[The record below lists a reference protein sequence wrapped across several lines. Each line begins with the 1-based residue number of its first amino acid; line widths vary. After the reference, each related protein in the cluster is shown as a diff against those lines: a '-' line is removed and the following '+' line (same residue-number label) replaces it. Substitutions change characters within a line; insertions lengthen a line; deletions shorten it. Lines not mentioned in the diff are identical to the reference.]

1 MMERYRKKTKST
13 DGWTVEEEQMMMDL
27 YMEYGSDWQIIIEKL
42 SSNGFP
48 RRTQACIQKR
58 RNTITRRMRRRME
71 RSNLSNVAAEANSRG
86 QNTNISAFSLET
98 QASKK
103 EETSVLEFI
112 SKLKAASQEVPRSAS
127 QEPCKRQKTSTFDL
141 SAGACN
147 YTHSPSVSSGGSSS
161 GETSDG
167 FSDYYQSLLA
177 QALQAPSQ
185 KQAPEASAY
194 GMPEFYH
201 KVLLSSSQSQDMGQ
215 IPPGMRR
222 FGQYTSSVSETNR
235 LALLLLAQHGR
246 QQPTG
251 MNFHPHKL
259 ETNRQEAALQI
270 NQINFG
276 CLTPQ
281 QVAAA
286 GHDNHSDLRSLMA
299 LRNLMGVGASTNTPL
314 HSRTEQFGGQPTFSS
329 SSWNPNLVSLRHLA
343 SLVERANNGDGGT
356 SWNTSTLWR

>member
-1 MMERYRKKTKST
+1 MERYRKKTKST

-86 QNTNISAFSLET
+86 QNTNISAFSLDSNK
-98 QASKK
+98 Q
-103 EETSVLEFI
+103 ETSVLEFI

-161 GETSDG
+161 GEASDG
-167 FSDYYQSLLA
+167 CSDYYQSLLA
-177 QALQAPSQ
+177 QALEAPSQ
-185 KQAPEASAY
+185 KHAPEAPAY

-201 KVLLSSSQSQDMGQ
+201 KVLLSSSQSQDMVQ
-215 IPPGMRR
+215 TPPGMRP

-251 MNFHPHKL
+251 MNLHPPQF
-259 ETNRQEAALQI
+259 ETKRQEAALQS

-276 CLTPQ
+276 CLRPQ

-286 GHDNHSDLRSLMA
+286 GHDNHTDLRSLMA
-299 LRNLMGVGASTNTPL
+299 LRSLLGVGASTNVPL

>member
-86 QNTNISAFSLET
+86 QNTNISAFSLDSNK
-98 QASKK
+98 Q
-103 EETSVLEFI
+103 ETSVLEFI

-167 FSDYYQSLLA
+167 CSDYYQSLLA

-251 MNFHPHKL
+251 MNLHPPQF
-259 ETNRQEAALQI
+259 ETKRQEAALQS

-276 CLTPQ
+276 CLRPQ

-286 GHDNHSDLRSLMA
+286 GHDNHTDLRSLMA
-299 LRNLMGVGASTNTPL
+299 LRSLLGVGASTNVPL

>member
-1 MMERYRKKTKST
+1 
-13 DGWTVEEEQMMMDL
+13 MMMNL
-27 YMEYGSDWQIIIEKL
+27 YMEYGSDWKIIIEKL

-48 RRTQACIQKR
+48 RRTPACIQKR
-58 RNTITRRMRRRME
+58 RHTITRRTRRRME
-71 RSNLSNVAAEANSRG
+71 RNSMRNAAAAEANSRG
-86 QNTNISAFSLET
+86 QITNISAFSLET

-112 SKLKAASQEVPRSAS
+112 SKLQAASQEVPCSAS
-127 QEPCKRQKTSTFDL
+127 QEPSKRQKTSSFDL

-147 YTHSPSVSSGGSSS
+147 YIQSSSVSSGGSSS
-161 GETSDG
+161 GEASDG
-167 FSDYYQSLLA
+167 CSDYYQSLLA
-177 QALQAPSQ
+177 QALEAPSQ
-185 KQAPEASAY
+185 KHAPEAPAY

-201 KVLLSSSQSQDMGQ
+201 KVLLSSSQSQDMVQ
-215 IPPGMRR
+215 TLPGMRP

-251 MNFHPHKL
+251 MNLHPPQF
-259 ETNRQEAALQI
+259 ETKRQEAALQS

-276 CLTPQ
+276 CLRPQ

-286 GHDNHSDLRSLMA
+286 GHDNHTDLRSLVA
-299 LRNLMGVGASTNTPL
+299 LRSLLGVGASTNVPL

>member
-1 MMERYRKKTKST
+1 MERYHKKTKST
-13 DGWTVEEEQMMMDL
+13 NGWTVEEEKMMMNL
-27 YMEYGSDWQIIIEKL
+27 YMEYGSDWKIIIEKL

-48 RRTQACIQKR
+48 RRTPACIQKR
-58 RNTITRRMRRRME
+58 RHTITRRTRRRME
-71 RSNLSNVAAEANSRG
+71 RNSMTNAAAAEANSRG
-86 QNTNISAFSLET
+86 QITNISAFSLDSNK
-98 QASKK
+98 Q
-103 EETSVLEFI
+103 ETSVLEFI

-161 GETSDG
+161 GEASDG
-167 FSDYYQSLLA
+167 CSDYYQSLLA
-177 QALQAPSQ
+177 QALEAPSQ
-185 KQAPEASAY
+185 KHAPEAPAY

-215 IPPGMRR
+215 IPPGMRP

-276 CLTPQ
+276 CLAPQ